1 MPAVAAASVAVL
13 PLASASVDPDRD
25 YVARGVTELLHSALT
40 GVRSLRVASRGAAA
54 ARHGRVSS
62 ADLGQALEVESILEG
77 SVGTQGGHLRLA
89 VRLCAASTGAILW
102 SEQLDR
108 GLDELF
114 IALREI
120 SERILESLQVEAT
133 EAERRVLDHVATRDP
148 VALDDYLRA
157 RDVTEEI
164 RRASQEVAV
173 QLYGDA
179 TVADPN
185 FALAHAGLAN
195 AHALLFTYWISS
207 DEHLQAAAA
216 SSARAIALAPELAP
230 VHVARAIA
238 LSLTKDYDAAEKEF
252 QIALDRAPTSFD
264 ANYHY
269 ARHCRATGRVED
281 SARWF
286 AAAAALRPEDYAVPA
301 LLASVYTGLQRPED
315 ARLAQGR
322 ALALAEER
330 LKQVPDDERALYLG
344 AGCLSSLGDPGR
356 AREWARRAVAMEP
369 DDSAVLYNVAC
380 VYSLLG
386 LKDSAIDCLEQAIA
400 NGFGHWDW
408 ITHDSDLDGLR
419 AHPRFLALTTR

>member
-1 MPAVAAASVAVL
+1 MSP
-13 PLASASVDPDRD
+13 
-25 YVARGVTELLHSALT
+25 
-40 GVRSLRVASRGAAA
+40 
-54 ARHGRVSS
+54 
-62 ADLGQALEVESILEG
+62 
-77 SVGTQGGHLRLA
+77 
-89 VRLCAASTGAILW
+89 
-102 SEQLDR
+102 
-108 GLDELF
+108 
-114 IALREI
+114 
-120 SERILESLQVEAT
+120 
-133 EAERRVLDHVATRDP
+133 
-148 VALDDYLRA
+148 
-157 RDVTEEI
+157 
-164 RRASQEVAV
+164 
-173 QLYGDA
+173 
-179 TVADPN
+179 
-185 FALAHAGLAN
+185 
-195 AHALLFTYWISS
+195 
-207 DEHLQAAAA
+207 LQAAAA
-216 SSARAIALAPELAP
+216 SSARAVALAPELAP

-238 LSLTKDYDAAEKEF
+238 LSLTKDYDAAEEEF
-252 QIALDRAPTSFD
+252 QIALDRAPNSFD